1 MTRRTLRHYRDIGLF
16 VPVESDADNGYH
28 YYTMAQLPRLH
39 RILALRELGFG
50 LDQIQRMVD
59 DVIAPGEVRD
69 LMQRRKAEIER
80 DLQRGR
86 QSIRAIESRLQ
97 LLERGVA
104 DFEIVVKRLPS
115 RAWYAATFRCKSLP
129 HAKETFARVSRGL
142 TERIDPALRAQF
154 VSRMRSDAFEV
165 SGMDI
170 ELGYLLEPGAEPAAE
185 TIAGLGFAPAT
196 LATVR
201 TAATIV
207 VAMTPDLWHVATTA
221 IGQWLESNAYRITG
235 MTREV
240 WHELPGGDP
249 TPVAELQW
257 PVEPA
262 EPSESRS
269 MTDPPASGQVREG
282 R

>member
-59 DVIAPGEVRD
+59 DTTAPGELRD
-69 LMQRRKAEIER
+69 LMQGRKAAIER

-97 LLERGVA
+97 LLEHGVA
-104 DFEIVVKRLPS
+104 DYEVVVKRLPS
-115 RAWYAATFRCKSLP
+115 RSWYVATFRCESLP
-129 HAKETFARVSRGL
+129 HAKETFARVVRGL
-142 TERIDPALRAQF
+142 TERIDPALRSRF

-165 SGMDI
+165 AGMDI
-170 ELGYLLEPGAEPAAE
+170 ELGYLLEPGAGPAAE
-185 TIAGLGFAPAT
+185 TIAGLRFSPAT
-196 LATVR
+196 LAPVR
-201 TAATIV
+201 AAATIV
-207 VAMTPDLWHVATTA
+207 LAMTPDLWHLGTTA
-221 IGQWLESNAYRITG
+221 IGQWMESNSYRITG
-235 MTREV
+235 LTREV
-240 WHELPGGDP
+240 WHELPGSGDRP
-249 TPVAELQW
+249 PVVELQW

-262 EPSESRS
+262 EP
-269 MTDPPASGQVREG
+269 P
-282 R
+282 